1 MTAQDNTTSSE
12 KREGFDLKH
21 LPDEV
26 TGRAREV
33 WLAGLGALE
42 RLEEEGDKVFQ
53 NLVERGKSY
62 ESKRRSQFEEA
73 TDTLRERQE
82 DFADDVTTRLD
93 NATKSVEKVVSD
105 TLSGTLGRIGVP
117 TRDEVRG
124 LSRRVGQLSQKLEAL
139 SQMLDAQQ
147 TAVEERVLH
156 VVPSDEGWS
165 VTIEG
170 DDDTVSTHDTKK
182 AAVSAGRTAAK
193 KHVPST
199 LVVHKQDRSVQESFS
214 YDAGDAE

>member
-1 MTAQDNTTSSE
+1 MKN
-12 KREGFDLKH
+12 

-26 TGRAREV
+26 TGQAREI

-62 ESKRRSQFEEA
+62 ESKRRKQFEEA
-73 TDTLRERQE
+73 TDTLRKRQE
-82 DFADDVTTRLD
+82 AFADDVTQRLD
-93 NATKSVEKVVSD
+93 DATESVEKVVSD

-117 TRDEVRG
+117 SRDEVRG

-147 TAVEERVLH
+147 AAVEERVLH
-156 VVPSDEGWS
+156 VVPSDQGWS

-170 DDDTVSTHDTKK
+170 EDETVSTHDTKK
-182 AAVSAGRTAAK
+182 EAVSAGRTAAK
-193 KHVPST
+193 ERVPST

-214 YDAGDAE
+214 YDQSDAA